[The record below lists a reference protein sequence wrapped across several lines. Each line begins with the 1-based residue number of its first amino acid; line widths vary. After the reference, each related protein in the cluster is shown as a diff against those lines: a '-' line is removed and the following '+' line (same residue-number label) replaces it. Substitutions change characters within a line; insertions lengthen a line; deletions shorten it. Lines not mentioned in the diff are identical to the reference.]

1 LKDTLKM
8 IIPTNKAIVIL
19 YLVVFA
25 LIIPA
30 QAADLSQFEATCL
43 DIGFKKKTEAFGNCV
58 IELVS
63 REKQTQSSVQA
74 NKKNNIKQRNESDTD
89 NYKKE
94 RIQKFKADVST
105 TNKFQPEISNSTKR
119 QNKTNNDNTNNKLKT
134 DYKDKK
140 ESPEHK
146 YQISLLKAIHPDWEE
161 LAYSDD
167 FAKWQKTLS
176 PNEQNLM
183 NNSWDGKKIAEY
195 ITQFKN
201 WKENEKLSLQS
212 ARFNTKPLTL
222 DQIRQKYPIYSGFS
236 DSVLAEYLH
245 EKYYGDMPFK
255 DYAKAIGYE
264 NLETAPGRARNLGL
278 AVDKNVVG
286 VGDVLERT
294 GKMDINMRF
303 LQLLAY
309 ALPSTIL
316 MYVFGALLIYKIRLT
331 IATKIVGFFVAWL
344 VTVITAILMADKKT
358 VLSAELEMFPA
369 AAFGVIVALFVISVA
384 GRRIPSAR

>member
-1 LKDTLKM
+1 M
-8 IIPTNKAIVIL
+8 IIPTNKVIVIL

-43 DIGFKKKTEAFGNCV
+43 DIGFKKKTEAFGDCV

-74 NKKNNIKQRNESDTD
+74 NKKNNVKQQNESNTD

-119 QNKTNNDNTNNKLKT
+119 QTKTNNNNTNNKLKT
-134 DYKDKK
+134 DYNKDKK
-140 ESPEHK
+140 ESPEHE

-161 LAYSDD
+161 LASSDD

-222 DQIRQKYPIYSGFS
+222 DQIREKHPEYQGVS
-236 DSVLAEYLH
+236 DADMFDYLH
-245 EKYYGDMPFK
+245 EEYYK
-255 DYAKAIGYE
+255 DIPRTEFAKSIGYE
-264 NLETAPGRARNLGL
+264 DPATTPGTARNIGL
-278 AVDKNVVG
+278 AFDKNVVG
-286 VGDVLERT
+286 VGGVVGDVLERT
-294 GKMDINMRF
+294 GKMDINMWF

-344 VTVITAILMADKKT
+344 VTVITALLMADKKT
-358 VLSAELEMFPA
+358 VLSAQLEMFPA
-369 AAFGVIVALFVISVA
+369 AAIGVIVALFVVSVA
-384 GRRIPSAR
+384 GRRTPSTR